1 METAQRIKALPPYL
15 FAQIDKKIA
24 EAKARGV
31 DVISFGIG
39 DPDLPTPEHIVKKLQ
54 EKAADPSTH
63 RYPSYEGLSV
73 YREAV
78 ANWYKR
84 RFGVE
89 LNPDTEVVSLIGS
102 KEGIAHL
109 PLCYVRSR
117 GCLLS
122 T

>member
-31 DVISFGIG
+31 DAISFGIG
-39 DPDLPTPEHIVKKLQ
+39 DPDLPTPEHIGRSSRKKQ
-54 EKAADPSTH
+54 QIPVPTATPPTK
-63 RYPSYEGLSV
+63 GLSV

-84 RFGVE
+84 RFGGRAQ
-89 LNPDTEVVSLIGS
+89 S
-102 KEGIAHL
+102 
-109 PLCYVRSR
+109 
-117 GCLLS
+117 
-122 T
+122 